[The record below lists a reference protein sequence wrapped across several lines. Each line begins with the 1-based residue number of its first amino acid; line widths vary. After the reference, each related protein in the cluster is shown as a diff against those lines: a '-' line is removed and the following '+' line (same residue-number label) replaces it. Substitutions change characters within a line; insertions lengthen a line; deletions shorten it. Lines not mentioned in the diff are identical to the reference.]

1 MPRVP
6 EVYIYE
12 AAAFNSAGSYE
23 YKEDTPAY
31 G

>member
-1 MPRVP
+1 MPRCQK
-6 EVYIYE
+6 YICE

-23 YKEDTPAY
+23 YKENTPAY